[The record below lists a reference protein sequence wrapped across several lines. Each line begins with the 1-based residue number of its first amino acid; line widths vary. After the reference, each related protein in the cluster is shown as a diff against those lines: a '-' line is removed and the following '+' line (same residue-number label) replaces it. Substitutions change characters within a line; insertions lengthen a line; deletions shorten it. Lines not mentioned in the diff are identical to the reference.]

1 MTLAPLAKCLV
12 GECASVHPSTAAE
25 KAVIAGALFVG
36 GLLVL
41 FFTCALLDEPERRHA
56 TLHWI
61 RRAPK
66 SCGRCRNEIS
76 ARDHDRAFRKSSGH
90 SALTQ
95 EVEAPE

>member
-1 MTLAPLAKCLV
+1 MIGPLAKCLV

-25 KAVIAGALFVG
+25 KAVIAGALFIG

-41 FFTCALLDEPERRHA
+41 FFTCALLDEPERRHNA
-56 TLHWI
+56 LHWI

-66 SCGRCRNEIS
+66 SCGRCQDEII
-76 ARDHDRAFRKSSGH
+76 AREIDRAFQDSSGH

>member
-1 MTLAPLAKCLV
+1 MIGPLAKCLV

-25 KAVIAGALFVG
+25 KGIVAGAIFIL
-36 GLLVL
+36 GLVVL
-41 FFTCALLDEPERRHA
+41 FFVFTLLDGPELRHNA
-56 TLHWI
+56 LHWI

-76 ARDHDRAFRKSSGH
+76 TQDHDRAFRESSGH